1 MEHSEEIKK
10 RMKQME
16 VRLNQYEQDF
26 RSKKACSPG
35 AAVSAVSVVSGA
47 EEKQESDLKTLRRE
61 FEDLKTLVSTLV
73 PKIEKIEKDMDDQ
86 EQYSR
91 SNCLIVHGVK
101 NIPKRG
107 EYLDNENFIC
117 SELNKKLTLNPPIQA
132 SDLDIAHPLPSR
144 KGDAMIVKFLRRTQ
158 RNLIYSK
165 KRQLK
170 GSGVI
175 ITESLT
181 KRRLKLLE
189 AAKSA
194 FGRFSAWSMKGDVY
208 VFHNKKHLVNDFVDI
223 NRIKNTSTYASVT
236 TNNLTN

>member
-1 MEHSEEIKK
+1 M
-10 RMKQME
+10 
-16 VRLNQYEQDF
+16 
-26 RSKKACSPG
+26 G
-35 AAVSAVSVVSGA
+35 
-47 EEKQESDLKTLRRE
+47 
-61 FEDLKTLVSTLV
+61 
-73 PKIEKIEKDMDDQ
+73 DQ

-101 NIPKRG
+101 NIPKQG

-117 SELNKKLTLNPPIQA
+117 SELNKKLTLNPPLQA

-175 ITESLT
+175 IYRVLDET
-181 KRRLKLLE
+181 KIEVTGSCQICLWTLL
-189 AAKSA
+189 
-194 FGRFSAWSMKGDVY
+194 GLVY
-208 VFHNKKHLVNDFVDI
+208 E
-223 NRIKNTSTYASVT
+223 R
-236 TNNLTN
+236 

>member
-1 MEHSEEIKK
+1 MNRILEVK
-10 RMKQME
+10 RL
-16 VRLNQYEQDF
+16 VLLVLLF
-26 RSKKACSPG
+26 
-35 AAVSAVSVVSGA
+35 SAVSVVSGA
-47 EEKQESDLKTLRRE
+47 EEQQESDLKTLRRE

-117 SELNKKLTLNPPIQA
+117 LELNKKLTLNPPIQA
-132 SDLDIAHPLPSR
+132 FDLDIAHPLPSR

-175 ITESLT
+175 ITESL
-181 KRRLKLLE
+181 
-189 AAKSA
+189 
-194 FGRFSAWSMKGDVY
+194 MK
-208 VFHNKKHLVNDFVDI
+208 
-223 NRIKNTSTYASVT
+223 
-236 TNNLTN
+236 

>member
-1 MEHSEEIKK
+1 
-10 RMKQME
+10 ME
-16 VRLNQYEQDF
+16 VRLDQYEQDF
-26 RSKKACSPG
+26 KSKKTCSPG
-35 AAVSAVSVVSGA
+35 AAVSAVSALSVVSGA
-47 EEKQESDLKTLRRE
+47 KEQQESALKTLRRE
-61 FEDLKTLVSTLV
+61 FEGLKTLVLTLV

-91 SNCLIVHGVK
+91 SNCLIVYGFK

-144 KGDAMIVKFLRRTQ
+144 KGDAMIVKFLRQIQ

-165 KRQLK
+165 KIQLK
-170 GSGVI
+170 SSGVI

-189 AAKSA
+189 AVKSA
-194 FGRFSAWSMKGDVY
+194 FGRFSAWFMKNDVY
-208 VFHNKKHLVNDFVDI
+208 VFHNKKHLFNDFVDI
-223 NRIKNTSTYASVT
+223 NRIKNPSTCASVT